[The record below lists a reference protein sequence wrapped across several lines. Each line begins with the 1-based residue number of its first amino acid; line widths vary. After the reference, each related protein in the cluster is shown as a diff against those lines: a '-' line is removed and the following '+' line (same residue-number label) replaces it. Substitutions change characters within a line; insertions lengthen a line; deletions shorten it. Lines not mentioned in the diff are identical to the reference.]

1 MKTER
6 ITVDVDGAIARV
18 TMTNPAKLNPLSPE
32 ALADLIAAAEYLN
45 SQPEIRV
52 AIVSGEGRSFCGG
65 ADLDVFVNPDLGR
78 DAADLG
84 RQMAEAI
91 EGVSAIT
98 IAAIHGH
105 CVGGGV
111 VLAAACDFRVAAD
124 DTTFLIPEIDLGI
137 PLAWGGIPRLVREI
151 GPAATRD
158 LVLTCRP
165 FSAEEAHRVGLLT
178 KTTAPKELSPQVEK
192 LAASLAAKS
201 RLVVSQT
208 LETIRA
214 ATEELVSTVGTE
226 SDTGRLLAALTDEES
241 TGLRAAYLRS
251 LGR

>member
-1 MKTER
+1 MNTDR

-18 TMTNPAKLNPLSPE
+18 TMTNPTKLNPLSPE
-32 ALADLIAAAEYLN
+32 ALSDLIAAAEYLN
-45 SQPEIRV
+45 SRPEIRV
-52 AIVSGEGRSFCGG
+52 AIVSGEGRAFCGG
-65 ADLDVFVNPDLGR
+65 ADLDVFVNPDLGK
-78 DAADLG
+78 AAGDLG

-91 EGVSAIT
+91 EGISAIT

-111 VLAAACDFRVAAD
+111 VLAAACDFRVATD
-124 DTTFLIPEIDLGI
+124 DATFLIPEVDLGI

-165 FSAEEAHRVGLLT
+165 FSAEEAHQVGLLT
-178 KTTAPKELSPQVEK
+178 TITASEELSKRVDE

-201 RLVVSQT
+201 RLVVNQT
-208 LETIRA
+208 LETIHA
-214 ATEELVSTVGTE
+214 ATEELVSTAGAIA
-226 SDTGRLLAALTDEES
+226 DTDRLLAALTDEES
-241 TGLRAAYLRS
+241 TRLRAAYLRS